1 MCRIPVAAVLC
12 ASVQV
17 ICVNRE
23 SAAGARLPGVR
34 RKARRFQAK
43 LLTEPRLGLY
53 PPKPGLL
60 PGQVHGPSEHAGS
73 GRVREHVCTSA
84 LWLSL
89 PPSVRRIRRTKS
101 CVSNLALSS
110 TSIGHASVS
119 RAPKLVHF
127 GWGVLLLHAGQRHFR
142 APTCTRCR
150 RTSMQTGVANRLALL
165 PLLR

>member
-1 MCRIPVAAVLC
+1 VCRIPVAAVLC

-73 GRVREHVCTSA
+73 GRVREHVSFG
-84 LWLSL
+84 
-89 PPSVRRIRRTKS
+89 
-101 CVSNLALSS
+101 CVA
-110 TSIGHASVS
+110 
-119 RAPKLVHF
+119 RA
-127 GWGVLLLHAGQRHFR
+127 A
-142 APTCTRCR
+142 
-150 RTSMQTGVANRLALL
+150 RTSSRISVVSDSCSCSSSVTNIVVRHLMRHDALQDGRIGNPRARRVCTIL
-165 PLLR
+165 SPEEERGSS